1 MVKWLQFKDK
11 EQRQNNDYEN
21 AGYSEEGNLDQ
32 INDEMADADS
42 KNDENQETMINTND
56 EWMFNLNA
64 NNANETALN

>member
-56 EWMFNLNA
+56 E
-64 NNANETALN
+64 